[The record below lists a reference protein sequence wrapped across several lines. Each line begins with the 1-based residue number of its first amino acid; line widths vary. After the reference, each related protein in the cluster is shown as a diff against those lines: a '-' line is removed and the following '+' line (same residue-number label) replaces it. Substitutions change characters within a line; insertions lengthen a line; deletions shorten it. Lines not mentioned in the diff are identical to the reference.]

1 MFCPMCGTPNEDD
14 ALFCGNCGAVL
25 DPDQPLEETPAEE
38 TPQAEAPEA
47 EASDVEG
54 AEEAVEPAFEK
65 VEEPPEE
72 EVEVLLD
79 EPLPVP
85 TPPPPPPPPRP
96 VPATVRSAQ
105 TSGMAI
111 ASLVMGIAGWTVLPL
126 IGSVLA
132 VIFGYMARKEIRQR
146 PDELEGDGL
155 ALTGLVLGWIAVG
168 LSVLLLCLGGLG
180 MCFFFGL
187 FGAAGY

>member
-1 MFCPMCGTPNEDD
+1 MFCPMCGAPNEDD

-25 DPDQPLEETPAEE
+25 DPDQPLEETLAEE
-38 TPQAEAPEA
+38 PPQAEASP
-47 EASDVEG
+47 VEG
-54 AEEAVEPAFEK
+54 VDETVEPALEGAD
-65 VEEPPEE
+65 EPSEE
-72 EVEVLLD
+72 EAEVPLD
-79 EPLPVP
+79 ELLPVP
-85 TPPPPPPPPRP
+85 SPPPPPPPPRP
-96 VPATVRSAQ
+96 TPAPLRSVQ

-132 VIFGYMARKEIRQR
+132 IIFGYMARNEIRQR

-155 ALTGLVLGWIAVG
+155 ALAGLVLGWIAVG

-180 MCFFFGL
+180 MLFFFSVIGTT
-187 FGAAGY
+187 GY